1 MSHDEV
7 RRIDQLFREVAE
19 KGLSRR
25 QMIQR
30 AAVMGISASALTVA
44 FVSKAHEAVAQG
56 AENPLGVDPAAPL
69 DVVIFKGGYG
79 DDYAINVNSEI
90 WPRLYPDSEITY
102 AGTQRL

>member
-1 MSHDEV
+1 MFRRYPVSQDMNH
-7 RRIDQLFREVAE
+7 RIDSLFREVAA

-56 AENPLGVDPAAPL
+56 AENPLNVDPSLPL
-69 DVVIFKGGYG
+69 DVVIF
-79 DDYAINVNSEI
+79 
-90 WPRLYPDSEITY
+90 
-102 AGTQRL
+102 